1 MKIII
6 TENQLRT
13 LSEQMSSD
21 EQCTQP
27 EIDILNSTLDGLGE
41 LYGVEY
47 EDQEILDQAL
57 DPKQKQILSKVLSG
71 LKNMSID
78 QLKQEF
84 NKVISLKN
92 LKEQN
97 TPYLDQTIEI
107 GGAQIPKVAVHGLLG
122 LIAISILS
130 KLLKIAPQSQSRG
143 RSRLASRAQGCQG
156 AGARA
161 KLVRRRRRRE
171 AWRSFLR
178 KLGVR

>member
-21 EQCTQP
+21 EQCIQP
-27 EIDILNSTLDGLGE
+27 EVDELNSVFQGLGE

-47 EDQEILDQAL
+47 EDQEVLDQTS
-57 DPKQKQILSKVLSG
+57 DPKQKQLLLQILKG
-71 LKNMSID
+71 LQNMD
-78 QLKQEF
+78 VKQLKQEL
-84 NKVISLKN
+84 NKVMSLKN

-97 TPYLDQTIEI
+97 TPYIEQTIEI
-107 GGAQIPKVAVHGLLG
+107 GGTQIPKVVVHGLLG
-122 LIAISILS
+122 LILISILS
-130 KLLKIAPQSQSRG
+130 KLLKMVPQNQSRG

-161 KLVRRRRRRE
+161 RLVRRRRRRE
-171 AWRSFLR
+171 TWRSFLK
-178 KLGVR
+178 KLGIR

>member
-6 TENQLRT
+6 TENQLKT
-13 LSEQMSSD
+13 LTEQMSTD
-21 EQCTQP
+21 EQCIQP
-27 EIDILNSTLDGLGE
+27 EIDELNSVFQGLGD

-47 EDQEILDQAL
+47 EDQEILDQTS
-57 DPKQKQILSKVLSG
+57 DPNQKQLLSQILKG
-71 LKNMSID
+71 LENMDIN
-78 QLKQEF
+78 QLKQEME
-84 NKVISLKN
+84 KVMSLKN

-97 TPYLDQTIEI
+97 TPYLEQTIEI

-122 LIAISILS
+122 LIVISILS
-130 KLLKIAPQSQSRG
+130 KLLKMAPQSQSRG

-171 AWRSFLR
+171 SWRSFLR
-178 KLGVR
+178 KLGIR

>member
-6 TENQLRT
+6 TENQLKT
-13 LSEQMSSD
+13 LTEQMSTD
-21 EQCTQP
+21 EQCIQP
-27 EIDILNSTLDGLGE
+27 EIDELNSVFQGLGD

-47 EDQEILDQAL
+47 EDQEVLDQTS
-57 DPKQKQILSKVLSG
+57 DPKQKQLLSQILKG
-71 LKNMSID
+71 LEKMDIN

-84 NKVISLKN
+84 EKVISLKS
-92 LKEQN
+92 LREQD
-97 TPYLDQTIEI
+97 TPYLEQTIEI
-107 GGAQIPKVAVHGLLG
+107 GGTQIPKVAVHGLLG

-130 KLLKIAPQSQSRG
+130 KLLKMAPQSRERG

-171 AWRSFLR
+171 AWRSFMR
-178 KLGVR
+178 KLGIR

>member
-6 TENQLRT
+6 TENQLKT
-13 LSEQMSSD
+13 LTEQMSTD
-21 EQCTQP
+21 EQCIQP
-27 EIDILNSTLDGLGE
+27 EIDELNSVFQGLGE

-47 EDQEILDQAL
+47 EDQEVLDQTS
-57 DPKQKQILSKVLSG
+57 DPKQKQLLSQILKG
-71 LKNMSID
+71 LENMDIS
-78 QLKQEF
+78 QLKQELK
-84 NKVISLKN
+84 KVMSLKN

-107 GGAQIPKVAVHGLLG
+107 GGAQIPKVAIHGLLG
-122 LIAISILS
+122 LIAISVLS
-130 KLLKIAPQSQSRG
+130 KLIKMVPRNQSKG

-171 AWRSFLR
+171 SWRSFLR
-178 KLGVR
+178 KLGIR

>member
-21 EQCTQP
+21 EQCIQP
-27 EIDILNSTLDGLGE
+27 EVDELNSVFQGLGE

-47 EDQEILDQAL
+47 EDKEVLDQTA
-57 DPKQKQILSKVLSG
+57 DPKQKQLLSQILKG
-71 LKNMSID
+71 LQNMD
-78 QLKQEF
+78 VKQLKQEL
-84 NKVISLKN
+84 NKVMSLKN

-97 TPYLDQTIEI
+97 TPYIEQTIEI
-107 GGAQIPKVAVHGLLG
+107 GGTQIPKVVVHGLLG
-122 LIAISILS
+122 LILISILS
-130 KLLKIAPQSQSRG
+130 KLLKMIPQNQSRG

-161 KLVRRRRRRE
+161 RLVRRRRRRE
-171 AWRSFLR
+171 TWRSFLK
-178 KLGVR
+178 KLGIK

>member
-21 EQCTQP
+21 EQCIQP
-27 EIDILNSTLDGLGE
+27 EVDELNSVFQGLGE

-47 EDQEILDQAL
+47 EDQEVLDQTS
-57 DPKQKQILSKVLSG
+57 DPKQKQLLSQILKG
-71 LKNMSID
+71 LQNMD
-78 QLKQEF
+78 VKQLKQEL
-84 NKVISLKN
+84 NKVMSLKN

-97 TPYLDQTIEI
+97 TPYIEQTIEI
-107 GGAQIPKVAVHGLLG
+107 GGTQIPKVVVHGLLG
-122 LIAISILS
+122 LILISILS
-130 KLLKIAPQSQSRG
+130 KLLKMIPQNQSRG

-161 KLVRRRRRRE
+161 RLVRRRRRRE
-171 AWRSFLR
+171 TWRSFLK
-178 KLGVR
+178 KLGIR

>member
-21 EQCTQP
+21 EQCIQP
-27 EIDILNSTLDGLGE
+27 EVDELNSVFQGLGE

-47 EDQEILDQAL
+47 EDQEVLDQTS
-57 DPKQKQILSKVLSG
+57 DPKQKQLLSQILKG
-71 LKNMSID
+71 LQNMD
-78 QLKQEF
+78 VKQLKQEL
-84 NKVISLKN
+84 NKVMSLKT

-97 TPYLDQTIEI
+97 TPYIEQTIEI
-107 GGAQIPKVAVHGLLG
+107 GGVQIPKVVVHGLLG
-122 LIAISILS
+122 LILISILS
-130 KLLKIAPQSQSRG
+130 KLLKMIPQNQSRG

-161 KLVRRRRRRE
+161 RLVRRRRRRE
-171 AWRSFLR
+171 TWRSFLK
-178 KLGVR
+178 KLGIR

>member
-6 TENQLRT
+6 TENQLKT
-13 LSEQMSSD
+13 LTEQMSTD
-21 EQCTQP
+21 EQCIQP
-27 EIDILNSTLDGLGE
+27 EIDELNSVFQGLGE

-47 EDQEILDQAL
+47 EDQEVLDQTS
-57 DPKQKQILSKVLSG
+57 DPKQKQLLSQILKG
-71 LKNMSID
+71 LENMDIS
-78 QLKQEF
+78 QLKQELK
-84 NKVISLKN
+84 KVMSLKN

-107 GGAQIPKVAVHGLLG
+107 GGAQIPKVAIHGLLG
-122 LIAISILS
+122 LIAISVLS
-130 KLLKIAPQSQSRG
+130 KLIKMVPRNQSKG
-143 RSRLASRAQGCQG
+143 RPRLASRAQGCQG

-178 KLGVR
+178 KLGIR

>member
-21 EQCTQP
+21 EQCIQP
-27 EIDILNSTLDGLGE
+27 EVDELNSVFQGLGE

-47 EDQEILDQAL
+47 EDQEVLDQTS
-57 DPKQKQILSKVLSG
+57 DPKQKQLLSQILKG
-71 LKNMSID
+71 LQNMD
-78 QLKQEF
+78 VKQLKQEL
-84 NKVISLKN
+84 NKVKSLKN

-97 TPYLDQTIEI
+97 TPYIEQTIEI
-107 GGAQIPKVAVHGLLG
+107 GGTQIPKVVVHGLLG
-122 LIAISILS
+122 LILISILS
-130 KLLKIAPQSQSRG
+130 KLLKMIPQNQSRG

-161 KLVRRRRRRE
+161 RLVRRRRRRE
-171 AWRSFLR
+171 TWRSFLK
-178 KLGVR
+178 KLGIR

>member
-6 TENQLRT
+6 TENQLKT
-13 LSEQMSSD
+13 LTEQMSTD
-21 EQCTQP
+21 EQCIQP
-27 EIDILNSTLDGLGE
+27 EIDELNSVFQGLGD

-47 EDQEILDQAL
+47 EDQEVLDQTS
-57 DPKQKQILSKVLSG
+57 DPKQKQLLLQILKG
-71 LKNMSID
+71 LENMDIN
-78 QLKQEF
+78 QLKQELE
-84 NKVISLKN
+84 KVISLKS
-92 LKEQN
+92 LREQD
-97 TPYLDQTIEI
+97 TPYFEQTIEI

-130 KLLKIAPQSQSRG
+130 KLLKMDPQSRARG

-178 KLGVR
+178 KLGIR

>member
-21 EQCTQP
+21 EQCIQP
-27 EIDILNSTLDGLGE
+27 EVDELNSVFQGLGE

-47 EDQEILDQAL
+47 EDQEVLDQTS
-57 DPKQKQILSKVLSG
+57 DPKQKQLLSQILKG
-71 LKNMSID
+71 LQNMD
-78 QLKQEF
+78 VKQLKQEL
-84 NKVISLKN
+84 NKVMSLKT

-97 TPYLDQTIEI
+97 TPYIEQTIEI
-107 GGAQIPKVAVHGLLG
+107 GGVQIPKVVVHGLLG
-122 LIAISILS
+122 LIVISILS
-130 KLLKIAPQSQSRG
+130 KLLKMIPQNQSRG

-161 KLVRRRRRRE
+161 RLVRRRRRRE
-171 AWRSFLR
+171 TWRSFLK
-178 KLGVR
+178 KLGIR

>member
-21 EQCTQP
+21 EQCIQP
-27 EIDILNSTLDGLGE
+27 EVDELNSVFQGLGE

-47 EDQEILDQAL
+47 EDQEVLDQTS
-57 DPKQKQILSKVLSG
+57 DPKQKQLLSQILKG
-71 LKNMSID
+71 LQNMD
-78 QLKQEF
+78 VKQLEQEL
-84 NKVISLKN
+84 NKVMSLKN

-97 TPYLDQTIEI
+97 TPYIEQTIEI
-107 GGAQIPKVAVHGLLG
+107 GGTQIPKVVVHGLLG
-122 LIAISILS
+122 LILISILS
-130 KLLKIAPQSQSRG
+130 KLLKMIPQNQSRG

-161 KLVRRRRRRE
+161 RLVRRRRRRE
-171 AWRSFLR
+171 TWRSFLK
-178 KLGVR
+178 KLGIR

>member
-21 EQCTQP
+21 EQCIQP
-27 EIDILNSTLDGLGE
+27 EIDILNSTLNGLGE

-47 EDQEILDQAL
+47 EDQEILNQAS

-71 LKNMSID
+71 LDNMNVD

-84 NKVISLKN
+84 NKLMSLKN

-97 TPYLDQTIEI
+97 TPYLDQTIEF
-107 GGAQIPKVAVHGLLG
+107 GGTQIPKVAVHGLLG

-130 KLLKIAPQSQSRG
+130 KLIKMVPQNQSRG

-171 AWRSFLR
+171 SWRSFLKKIGLR
-178 KLGVR
+178 